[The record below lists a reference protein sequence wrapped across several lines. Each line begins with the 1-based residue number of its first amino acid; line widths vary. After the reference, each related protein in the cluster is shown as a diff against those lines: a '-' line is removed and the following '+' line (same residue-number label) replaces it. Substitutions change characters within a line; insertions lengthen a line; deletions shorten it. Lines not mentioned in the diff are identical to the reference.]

1 MRYLVNHTDRN
12 REDRRTGET
21 THLVLDDRLTTTDID
36 AHAEQGIDEG
46 EAVCA
51 GLLCRLRDRYDVR
64 NVRAQLDV
72 YRLLRDLLHLT
83 GDRRHVFCAG
93 TEGHATAMYVRAGD
107 IDLEDTDLRHLAHG
121 LRELYVLRDT
131 EAGDVRHE
139 RLVEVLPKLRKLLL
153 DDLVHAWILEADGV
167 DHTGRALS
175 DTRKLVAVT
184 LLNRRSL
191 EGDGAED
198 IEIIEIPVFLS
209 VAEGSGGR
217 KNWVCQF
224 DARKLCRDIYHTIS
238 SHVKIGPSLQTRLKP
253 CFVFLL
259 QPMQAPKPQ
268 PMRASKLNCPSF
280 TLLYTAFSIGS
291 GPQAKA

>member
-1 MRYLVNHTDRN
+1 MGYLVNHTDCN

-21 THLVLDDRLTTTDID
+21 AHLVLDDRLTTTDVD
-36 AHAEQGIDEG
+36 AHAEQGIDER

-51 GLLCRLRDRYDVR
+51 GLFCRLRDRYDVR
-64 NVRAQLDV
+64 NIRAQLDV

-83 GDRRHVFCAG
+83 GDRGHVFCAG

-121 LRELYVLRDT
+121 LGELYVLRDA

-139 RLVEVLPKLRKLLL
+139 WLMEVLPKLRKLLL
-153 DDLVHAWILEADGV
+153 DDLMHARVLEADGV
-167 DHTGRALS
+167 DHAGRTLR

-184 LLNRRSL
+184 LLDGRSL

-198 IEIIEIPVFLS
+198 IEIIEIPVFLA

-217 KNWVCQF
+217 NDRVCQF